1 MSNKA
6 LSVSQERLLFNAPIA
21 VQPTAPIK
29 EAQLMFRQKSAF
41 SDKNLASSIMRKEA
55 SKSVL
60 ISAFFQ
66 PAHLN
71 LSKEKSPSC

>member
-41 SDKNLASSIMRKEA
+41 SDKSLASSIMRKEA

-60 ISAFFQ
+60 ISAFFP
-66 PAHLN
+66 PAN
-71 LSKEKSPSC
+71 